1 MNGDQLSRRRFVT
14 GASGLT
20 AAVLLAPEA
29 MAGKARK
36 RPSLRG
42 GKFAEGI
49 ASGDPAARS
58 ITLWTR
64 VADAEGT
71 GTVEVQVARDHGFR
85 KVVARDFIKANAS
98 TGHYAKARVAGLR
111 PYEDY
116 YYRFATRDEQS
127 PIGRFRTAL
136 PPDSNQ
142 PVRFAFFSCQDFTF
156 GYFNAHALMAKE
168 DLDFVVCLGDYI
180 YAEDYYPVGP
190 DGRRPRRSGRA
201 TAETLDQYRAK
212 YAAYRTDPNLRRVH
226 ARFPMINIWDDHEVQ
241 DNYAGAAGPTGG
253 LDPSL
258 HYSDARKRAGHQA
271 FFESLPTY
279 GAKRGSTRIY
289 RAARFGR
296 NVDLVLCD
304 SRMYRDDQPCGDPV
318 VGPSC
323 PELEQP
329 RKYLGRQQMKFV
341 KKRLASS
348 GAAWKVV
355 ANQLMIM
362 RTYFPGGDII
372 NFDSW
377 MGYPTERKELVG
389 HIKSKKIKDVVFVTG
404 DIHTFVA
411 GDVRL
416 NDDDKRALA
425 TEFVGGSISAPGLG
439 EGGGGVLPGADPN
452 NPKTPEGIVNALKAV
467 NPWVKSGEFDHHGYG
482 LVDGVEERLPLHAE
496 ARRHG
501 QEERQQVPA
510 DGRVPLP
517 REAGAPEHPV
527 GPSSG
532 GGLVANASM

>member
-1 MNGDQLSRRRFVT
+1 MNGALLSRRGFVS
-14 GASGLT
+14 GAGGLT
-20 AAVLLAPEA
+20 ASVLLAPEA
-29 MAGKARK
+29 MAGKR
-36 RPSLRG
+36 RPRPNLRG
-42 GKFAEGI
+42 GKFAEGV
-49 ASGDPAARS
+49 ASGDPASRA

-64 VADAEGT
+64 IGDVEGT
-71 GTVEVQVARDHGFR
+71 GTVEVQVARDRGFR
-85 KVVARDFIKANAS
+85 KVVARDLIKTTDGGA
-98 TGHYAKARVAGLR
+98 HYAKARVAGLK
-111 PYEDY
+111 PYEEY
-116 YYRFATRDEQS
+116 FYRFTTRDEQS
-127 PIGRFRTAL
+127 PVGRFRTAL

-156 GYFNAHALMAKE
+156 GHFNVHALMAKE

-180 YAEDYYPVGP
+180 YAEDYYPIGPLGGVRDDPVGN
-190 DGRRPRRSGRA
+190 
-201 TAETLDQYRAK
+201 AETLEQYRAK
-212 YAAYRTDPNLRRVH
+212 YAAYRTDPALRRIH

-258 HYSDARKRAGHQA
+258 HYSDARKRAGYRA

-279 GAKRGSTRIY
+279 GAKRGSQRIY

-329 RKYLGRQQMKFV
+329 RKYLGRNQMNFV

-362 RTYFPGGDII
+362 RTYFPGGEII

-389 HIKSKKIKDVVFVTG
+389 HIKNKKIKDVVFITG

-416 NDDDKRALA
+416 NDGDKRALA
-425 TEFVGGSISAPGLG
+425 TEFVGGSVSAPGLG
-439 EGGGGVLPGADPN
+439 EGGGGVLPGADPF
-452 NPKTPEGIVNALKAV
+452 NPKTPEGIINALKAV

-482 LVDGVEERLPLHAE
+482 LAVASKNDFRCTLKRVAQVKRPGTKFLPTGEFHY
-496 ARRHG
+496 
-501 QEERQQVPA
+501 
-510 DGRVPLP
+510 RVK
-517 REAGAPEHPV
+517 RGHP
-527 GPSSG
+527 SI
-532 GGLVANASM
+532 L

>member
-111 PYEDY
+111 PYEEY

-156 GYFNAHALMAKE
+156 GYFNAHALLAKE

-190 DGRRPRRSGRA
+190 TGGVRDDPVG

-258 HYSDARKRAGHQA
+258 HYSDARKRAGYQA

-482 LVDGVEERLPLHAE
+482 LVKASKNDFRCTLKRVGTVRKNGSKALPTGEFHY
-496 ARRHG
+496 
-501 QEERQQVPA
+501 
-510 DGRVPLP
+510 RVK
-517 REAGAPEHPV
+517 RGHP
-527 GPSSG
+527 SI
-532 GGLVANASM
+532 L

>member
-1 MNGDQLSRRRFVT
+1 MYGDLLSRRRFVT

-29 MAGKARK
+29 IAAKPRR

-42 GKFAEGI
+42 GRFAEGV
-49 ASGDPAARS
+49 ASGDPAPRG

-64 VADAEGT
+64 VASAEGS
-71 GTVEVQVARDHGFR
+71 GTVELQVARDRGFR
-85 KVVARDFIKANAS
+85 KVVARDFVKVNSS
-98 TGHYAKARVAGLR
+98 TWHYAKARVTGLR
-111 PYEDY
+111 PYEEY
-116 YYRFATRDEQS
+116 YYRFATRDEES

-136 PPDSNQ
+136 PPDSNH

-156 GYFNAHALMAKE
+156 GYFNAHALLAKE

-190 DGRRPRRSGRA
+190 TGGVRDDTVG
-201 TAETLDQYRAK
+201 TAETLDQYRSK
-212 YAAYRTDPNLRRVH
+212 YALYRTDPNLRRVH

-241 DNYAGAAGPTGG
+241 DNYAGGAGPTGG
-253 LDPSL
+253 LDPAL
-258 HYSDARKRAGHQA
+258 HYSDARKRAGYQA

-318 VGPSC
+318 VGPAC

-329 RKYLGRQQMKFV
+329 RKYLGRSQMKFV
-341 KKRLASS
+341 KERLASS
-348 GAAWKVV
+348 DAAWKVV

-362 RTYFPGGDII
+362 RTYYPGGDII

-389 HIKSKKIKDVVFVTG
+389 HIRNKKIKDVVFVTG

-416 NDDDKRALA
+416 NDSDKRALA

-439 EGGGGVLPGADPN
+439 EGGGGILPTADPN
-452 NPKTPEGIVNALKAV
+452 NPKTPEAIINLLKSS

-482 LVDGVEERLPLHAE
+482 LAVASKKDFRCTLKRVATVRKPGGKLLPTGEFHY
-496 ARRHG
+496 
-501 QEERQQVPA
+501 
-510 DGRVPLP
+510 RVK
-517 REAGAPEHPV
+517 RGHP
-527 GPSSG
+527 SI
-532 GGLVANASM
+532 L